1 MLPPTQSSV
10 DLFFGEGLRS
20 KITEPR
26 TDVLMIGVIGISHCL
41 EKLSK
46 SLRSSAV
53 FGRTAS
59 FPRHTNL
66 PDGFVSEQNFL
77 QQKLV
82 LPAIAEII
90 FVQ

>member
-1 MLPPTQSSV
+1 V
-10 DLFFGEGLRS
+10 
-20 KITEPR
+20 
-26 TDVLMIGVIGISHCL
+26 IGVIGIHHRF

-46 SLRSSAV
+46 SLGSSAV
-53 FGRTAS
+53 FGRAAS

-66 PDGFVSEQNFL
+66 PEAFISEQNFL

-82 LPAIAEII
+82 LPAIAEIV